1 MSKSKK
7 RMATKPADINMVEE
21 TKTAPDFTPGH
32 NAGQT
37 PLHLREK
44 KPVDGIW
51 VLLVFAALFLLLMV
65 MGWWAS

>member
-7 RMATKPADINMVEE
+7 RMATKPAEINVVEE
-21 TKTAPDFTPGH
+21 TKTAPEFTPD
-32 NAGQT
+32 NNSGQV

-44 KPVDGIW
+44 KQVDGIW